1 VVEGLLR
8 LVDQA
13 LPSLGQ
19 AHAARGAPHQGH
31 ASHALQ
37 IGQALA
43 HRGLAHP
50 QARGGGCVAAL
61 LGEHAEPVQVAP
73 EGRDFL
79 GIHGWIVHYFEQSIQ
94 VWRLVRVQAHP

>member
-50 QARGGGCVAAL
+50 QALRGGGVAAL
-61 LGEHAEPVQVAP
+61 LRQHREPVQMAP
-73 EGRDFL
+73 QAFDFL
-79 GIHGWIVHYFEQSIQ
+79 VFHACIVQ
-94 VWRLVRVQAHP
+94 